1 LTRPW
6 TLRIIARTV
15 LDLDALDNAQLFARP
30 ADVTRDELEFYHSMQ
45 VPGLGEVMGSWD
57 LRETLDPYLGRVDY
71 AGAVVLDIGATDG
84 FLPFE
89 MEKRGA
95 TVVTVDFPCDALPDL
110 FPLPT
115 PLPPERRA
123 RWFDGLLR
131 RRNAFW
137 FSHKACGSRVRLHE
151 SHVERLDRRLTGFDV
166 AVIGNV
172 LQHLRDPVGVL
183 LNLAT
188 RADTMVITEADWLN
202 GTHDTAPVMELF
214 TSNIAKGN
222 RGSWFM
228 VSPRLVED
236 LLSTVGFSVVA
247 RDIHHQP
254 YADPDLKTTYP
265 VRHYTITATRTAP
278 PPSGRSPSEVA

>member
-1 LTRPW
+1 
-6 TLRIIARTV
+6 V
-15 LDLDALDNAQLFARP
+15 LDLDALDKAQLFARP
-30 ADVTRDELEFYHSMQ
+30 LDVTRDKLEFYHSME
-45 VPGLGEVMGSWD
+45 VSGLGEVTGMWD
-57 LRETLDPYLGRVDY
+57 LREALDPYLGRVDY
-71 AGAVVLDIGATDG
+71 AGAVVLDIGTTDG

-95 TVVTVDFPCDALPDL
+95 TVVTVDIPRDALPDL

-115 PLPPERRA
+115 PLPPESRA
-123 RWFDGLLR
+123 HVFDRLSL

-137 FSHKACGSRVRLHE
+137 YSHRANGSRVRLHE
-151 SHVERLDRRLTGFDV
+151 SHVDRLDRRLTGFDV

-172 LQHLRDPVGVL
+172 LQHLRDPVGAL
-183 LNLAT
+183 LDLAT
-188 RADTMVITEADWLN
+188 RADTMVITEADWLD

-214 TSNIAKGN
+214 TSFLAKGN

-236 LLSTVGFSVVA
+236 LLTTAGFSIVA

-254 YADPDLKTTYP
+254 YADPELETTYP

-278 PPSGRSPSEVA
+278 PPSGKS